1 MAGMPVWSI
10 VSAAVIAMMSVSL
23 QAHAQ
28 ADAADPQSTQNP
40 PAGEDQTGA
49 ETYLEEVVVS
59 GFRASLQEGIELKR
73 EAVGVRDSIVAEDI
87 GKFPEQNVAESLQR
101 IPGVFLSR
109 DGASNEGQRISIRGL
124 GSQYSLT
131 TINGAPVRTT
141 SAQNVGSST
150 RDFNFDVF
158 PSELFG
164 RVDIY
169 KTPQASLEEGGIGG
183 NVDLQTPRPF
193 DSDERV
199 IRYGGAYN
207 YNSQSEEWTPRG
219 SMLVSDTWGNFG
231 ALLGVAYAKN
241 INERS
246 GFQSTGGYNNHV
258 LGQRPYLGPVLPN
271 TFG

>member
-1 MAGMPVWSI
+1 MRSVA
-10 VSAAVIAMMSVSL
+10 VSAAVSAVLCSFSMGAL
-23 QAHAQ
+23 AQQASSEAP
-28 ADAADPQSTQNP
+28 ASAPAESQNT
-40 PAGEDQTGA
+40 AGSAGA
-49 ETYLEEVVVS
+49 LEEVVVTS
-59 GFRASLQEGIELKR
+59 FRESLAAGIELKR

-124 GSQYSLT
+124 GSEYSVT

-141 SAQNVGSST
+141 SSQNVGTST

-164 RVDIY
+164 RVDVY
-169 KTPQASLEEGGIGG
+169 KTPQASLEEGGIAG

-193 DSDERV
+193 DSSERV

-219 SMLVSDTWGNFG
+219 SLLVSDTWGNFG

-246 GFQSTGGYNNHV
+246 GFQSTGSYNTSA
-258 LGQRPYLGPVLPN
+258 LGSRPYTGPQ
-271 TFG
+271 

>member
-1 MAGMPVWSI
+1 MKRLNLYYNLQSSGWCRTARGGSMRSVA
-10 VSAAVIAMMSVSL
+10 VSAAVAAVLYSFSL
-23 QAHAQ
+23 GAQ
-28 ADAADPQSTQNP
+28 AQSTQSSP
-40 PAGEDQTGA
+40 EAPAPAPA
-49 ETYLEEVVVS
+49 ESQNLGSPGNAVEEVVVT
-59 GFRASLQEGIELKR
+59 GFRQSLAEGIELKR

-141 SAQNVGSST
+141 SAQNVGTST

-193 DSDERV
+193 DSNERV
-199 IRYGGAYN
+199 IRYG
-207 YNSQSEEWTPRG
+207 
-219 SMLVSDTWGNFG
+219 
-231 ALLGVAYAKN
+231 
-241 INERS
+241 
-246 GFQSTGGYNNHV
+246 
-258 LGQRPYLGPVLPN
+258 
-271 TFG
+271 